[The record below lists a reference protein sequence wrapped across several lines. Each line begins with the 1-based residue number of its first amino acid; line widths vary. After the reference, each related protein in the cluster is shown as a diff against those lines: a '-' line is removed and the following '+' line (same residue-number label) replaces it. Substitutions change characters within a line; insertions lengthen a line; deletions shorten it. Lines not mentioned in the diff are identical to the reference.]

1 MWFLMSM
8 ILIVA
13 TGLLMIYYFIFGP
26 YDRIREQKIDK
37 RFHEELKTLPNV
49 AVKKFTLWEG
59 DGFSS
64 IDIKNKGQVHFQYS
78 VAGIPYI
85 SAIGGKSTYFNC
97 VRTDKTGKK
106 TEFSHAEAM
115 VLTKDSPFSKWFPFE
130 VRSLHDLVNRYDDIL
145 KIVNT
150 FPKKSI
156 KDIDTVNEDGFMFI
170 KDNHGTHKV
179 LIHSDPYYSYTP
191 KDGGVC
197 DIYIRE

>member
-1 MWFLMSM
+1 
-8 ILIVA
+8 
-13 TGLLMIYYFIFGP
+13 
-26 YDRIREQKIDK
+26 
-37 RFHEELKTLPNV
+37 
-49 AVKKFTLWEG
+49 
-59 DGFSS
+59 
-64 IDIKNKGQVHFQYS
+64 
-78 VAGIPYI
+78 
-85 SAIGGKSTYFNC
+85 
-97 VRTDKTGKK
+97 
-106 TEFSHAEAM
+106 M